1 MRFFIALCV
10 AMLVVIGCGVDASQI
25 SAYSF
30 SGGYVMQEET
40 VPDAPAGAQVGSI
53 VVKDTRENGDVI
65 GQRYSEEDT
74 SLKYDIT
81 YLDDTTSWA
90 AAGATRILGDAGVGL
105 DSGASTLELTIT
117 RLHVEVSIF
126 SQGEFDG
133 AVTLTAVL
141 RGANGSE
148 CWRGNTNGEASN
160 WGDPSN
166 PLNYQETMS
175 HALDRA
181 MISLLNNAAFTK
193 ALTECD

>member
-1 MRFFIALCV
+1 MGKAQGAENKPSWRTSPSIGNAVATQPASAPRSTSRFSTRAVSGQPSSTLC
-10 AMLVVIGCGVDASQI
+10 I
-25 SAYSF
+25 
-30 SGGYVMQEET
+30 
-40 VPDAPAGAQVGSI
+40 PP
-53 VVKDTRENGDVI
+53 ENT
-65 GQRYSEEDT
+65 SE
-74 SLKYDIT
+74 KFDIT
-81 YLDDTTSWA
+81 YLDDTTVWA
-90 AAGATRILGDAGVGL
+90 ADGATRIFHDAGVLL

-126 SQGEFDG
+126 SQGDFDG
-133 AVTLTAVL
+133 AVALTAVL

-160 WGDPSN
+160 WGDPAN

-181 MISLLNNAAFTK
+181 MVSLLSNAAFTK